1 MNTARLNCTG
11 INAFRTQRNAM
22 LNTTGSVNKKQRMPM
37 SQQVV
42 ISGVGVWHPKDSI
55 TNEELVDSYNAYVD
69 AFNEE
74 NKAQIEAGEV
84 AAMPYSSAEFIEK
97 ASGIKSRYIYQKE
110 GALDITRMKPKIAP
124 RADDELSHQAEI
136 AVEAAKLAMASA
148 NVTAD
153 EIDAVIVSCAYTQ
166 RAYPA
171 IAIEVQ
177 EALNIEGFGFDM
189 LVACSAATFGMHRAY
204 EMLCAKNATRVLVI
218 NPELVSPQINYA
230 DRDSHFIFGDV
241 ATATVLELAETAK
254 SEHVYDVLS
263 TRALTKFSNNI
274 RSNFGYM
281 TRAEDVDPYGP
292 DKLFHQAGRKVFKE
306 VCPLAAAH
314 IEAHLA
320 SHDITP
326 EGVKRWWL
334 HQANINM
341 NTLICKRLLGRDADR
356 TEAPIVLDEFAN
368 TASAGSVIAFGLN
381 HEDLVAGDVGVLCSF
396 GAGYS
401 IGSLVIRKRQLN

>member
-1 MNTARLNCTG
+1 
-11 INAFRTQRNAM
+11 
-22 LNTTGSVNKKQRMPM
+22 M
-37 SQQVV
+37 SQQIV

-55 TNEELVDSYNAYVD
+55 TNEELVESYNAYAD
-69 AFNEE
+69 AFNAE
-74 NKAQIEAGEV
+74 NKTKIEAGEL
-84 AAMPYSSAEFIEK
+84 AAVPYSSAEFIEK

-148 NVTAD
+148 NVSSD

-177 EALNIEGFGFDM
+177 EALSIEGFGFDM

-204 EMLCAKNATRVLVI
+204 EMLSARNATRVLVI

-263 TRALTKFSNNI
+263 TKALTKYSNNI

-306 VCPLAAAH
+306 VCPMAAAH

-326 EGVKRWWL
+326 EDVKRWWL

-341 NTLICKRLLGRDADR
+341 NTLICKRLLGRGADR
-356 TEAPIVLDEFAN
+356 TEAPIVLDEYAN

-381 HEDLVAGDVGVLCSF
+381 HEDLVSGDIGVLCSF

-401 IGSLVIRKRQLN
+401 IGSLVIQKR

>member
-1 MNTARLNCTG
+1 
-11 INAFRTQRNAM
+11 
-22 LNTTGSVNKKQRMPM
+22 M

-74 NKAQIEAGEV
+74 NKAQIESGDV

-136 AVEAAKLAMASA
+136 AVEAAKLALASA

-204 EMLCAKNATRVLVI
+204 EMLSAKNATRVLVI

-263 TRALTKFSNNI
+263 TKALTKFSNNI

-401 IGSLVIRKRQLN
+401 IGSLVIRKR

>member
-1 MNTARLNCTG
+1 
-11 INAFRTQRNAM
+11 
-22 LNTTGSVNKKQRMPM
+22 M

-42 ISGVGVWHPKDSI
+42 ISGVGVWHPEDSI
-55 TNEELVDSYNAYVD
+55 TNEELVESYNTYADV
-69 AFNEE
+69 FNQE
-74 NKAQIEAGEV
+74 NKAQIETGEV
-84 AAMPYSSAEFIEK
+84 AAMPHSSAEFIEK

-110 GALDITRMKPKIAP
+110 GALDISRMKPKITP

-136 AVEAAKLAMASA
+136 AVEAAKLALASA
-148 NVTAD
+148 NVSAE

-204 EMLCAKNATRVLVI
+204 EMLCAGNATRVLVI

-263 TRALTKFSNNI
+263 TKALTKFSNNI

-320 SHDITP
+320 SHDIAP
-326 EGVKRWWL
+326 SGVKRWWL

-356 TEAPIVLDEFAN
+356 TEAPIVLDEYAN

-381 HEDLVAGDVGVLCSF
+381 HKDLVAGDVGVLCSF

-401 IGSLVIRKRQLN
+401 IGSLVIRKR

>member
-1 MNTARLNCTG
+1 
-11 INAFRTQRNAM
+11 
-22 LNTTGSVNKKQRMPM
+22 M

-74 NKAQIEAGEV
+74 NKAQIESGDV
-84 AAMPYSSAEFIEK
+84 AAMPYSSADFIEK

-124 RADDELSHQAEI
+124 RADDELSHQAEM

-148 NVTAD
+148 SVTAD

-204 EMLCAKNATRVLVI
+204 EMLSAKNATRVLVI

-263 TRALTKFSNNI
+263 TKALTKFSNNI

-356 TEAPIVLDEFAN
+356 TEAPIVLDEYAN
-368 TASAGSVIAFGLN
+368 TASAGSVIAFNLH
-381 HEDLVAGDVGVLCSF
+381 HEDLVSGDEETSKNPFDLAILPNSSNSSGL
-396 GAGYS
+396 
-401 IGSLVIRKRQLN
+401 

>member
-1 MNTARLNCTG
+1 
-11 INAFRTQRNAM
+11 
-22 LNTTGSVNKKQRMPM
+22 M

-74 NKAQIEAGEV
+74 NKAQIESGDV

-136 AVEAAKLAMASA
+136 AVEAAKLALASA

-204 EMLCAKNATRVLVI
+204 EMLSAKNATRVLVI

-263 TRALTKFSNNI
+263 TKALTKFSNNI

-320 SHDITP
+320 SHDIAL

-356 TEAPIVLDEFAN
+356 TEAPIVLDEYAN

-381 HEDLVAGDVGVLCSF
+381 HEDLIAGDVGVLCSF

-401 IGSLVIRKRQLN
+401 IGSLVIRKR

>member
-1 MNTARLNCTG
+1 
-11 INAFRTQRNAM
+11 
-22 LNTTGSVNKKQRMPM
+22 M

-74 NKAQIEAGEV
+74 NKALIESGDV

-124 RADDELSHQAEI
+124 RSDDELSHQAEI
-136 AVEAAKLAMASA
+136 AVEAAKLALASA
-148 NVTAD
+148 NVSAN

-204 EMLCAKNATRVLVI
+204 EMLSAKNATRVLVI

-263 TRALTKFSNNI
+263 TKALTKFSNNI

-401 IGSLVIRKRQLN
+401 IGSLVIRKR

>member
-1 MNTARLNCTG
+1 
-11 INAFRTQRNAM
+11 
-22 LNTTGSVNKKQRMPM
+22 M

-42 ISGVGVWHPKDSI
+42 ISGVGVWHPEDSI

-153 EIDAVIVSCAYTQ
+153 DIDAVIVSCAYTQ

-263 TRALTKFSNNI
+263 TKALTKFSNNI

-401 IGSLVIRKRQLN
+401 IGSLVIRKR

>member
-1 MNTARLNCTG
+1 
-11 INAFRTQRNAM
+11 
-22 LNTTGSVNKKQRMPM
+22 M

-74 NKAQIEAGEV
+74 NKAQIESGDV

-136 AVEAAKLAMASA
+136 AVEAAKLALASA
-148 NVTAD
+148 NVSAG

-204 EMLCAKNATRVLVI
+204 EMLSAKNATRVLVI

-263 TRALTKFSNNI
+263 TKALTKFSNNI

-281 TRAEDVDPYGP
+281 TRAEDVEPYGP

-401 IGSLVIRKRQLN
+401 IGSLVIRKR

>member
-1 MNTARLNCTG
+1 
-11 INAFRTQRNAM
+11 
-22 LNTTGSVNKKQRMPM
+22 M

-74 NKAQIEAGEV
+74 NKAQIESGDV

-136 AVEAAKLAMASA
+136 AVEAAKLALASA

-204 EMLCAKNATRVLVI
+204 EMLSAKNATRVLVI

-356 TEAPIVLDEFAN
+356 TEAPIVLDEYAN

-401 IGSLVIRKRQLN
+401 IGSLVIRKR

>member
-1 MNTARLNCTG
+1 
-11 INAFRTQRNAM
+11 
-22 LNTTGSVNKKQRMPM
+22 M
-37 SQQVV
+37 SHQVV
-42 ISGVGVWHPKDSI
+42 ISGVGVWHPQESI
-55 TNEELVDSYNAYVD
+55 TNEELVNSYNAYVD
-69 AFNEE
+69 AFNNE
-74 NKAQIEAGEV
+74 NQSKIEAGEIS
-84 AAMPYSSAEFIEK
+84 AMPYSSAEFVEK
-97 ASGIKSRYIYQKE
+97 ASGIKSRYIYKKE
-110 GALDITRMKPKIAP
+110 GALDIARMKPKIEP

-136 AVEAAKLAMASA
+136 AVEAAKLALASA
-148 NVTAD
+148 NLEGSD
-153 EIDAVIVSCAYTQ
+153 IDAVIVSCAYTQ

-204 EMLCAKNATRVLVI
+204 EMLCAGNAKRVLVI
-218 NPELVSPQINYA
+218 NPELVSPQINYT

-241 ATATVLELAETAK
+241 STATVLELAETAK
-254 SEHVYDVLS
+254 GDHVYDVLS
-263 TRALTKFSNNI
+263 TKALTKFSNNI

-306 VCPLAAAH
+306 VCPLAAEH
-314 IEAHLA
+314 IESHLA

-341 NTLICKRLLGRDADR
+341 NTLICKRLLGREANR
-356 TEAPIVLDEFAN
+356 EEAPIVLDEFAN

-381 HEDLVAGDVGVLCSF
+381 HKDLVSGDVGVLCSF

-401 IGSLVIRKRQLN
+401 IGSLVIRKR

>member
-1 MNTARLNCTG
+1 
-11 INAFRTQRNAM
+11 
-22 LNTTGSVNKKQRMPM
+22 M

-74 NKAQIEAGEV
+74 NKAQIESGDV

-136 AVEAAKLAMASA
+136 AVEAARLALASA

-204 EMLCAKNATRVLVI
+204 EMLSAKNATRVLVI

-263 TRALTKFSNNI
+263 TKALTKFSNNI

-281 TRAEDVDPYGP
+281 TRAEDVEPYGP

-401 IGSLVIRKRQLN
+401 IGSLVIRKR

>member
-1 MNTARLNCTG
+1 
-11 INAFRTQRNAM
+11 
-22 LNTTGSVNKKQRMPM
+22 M

-74 NKAQIEAGEV
+74 NKAQIESGDV

-136 AVEAAKLAMASA
+136 AVEAAKLALASA

-204 EMLCAKNATRVLVI
+204 EMLSAKNATRVLVI

-263 TRALTKFSNNI
+263 TKALTKFSNNI

-341 NTLICKRLLGRDADR
+341 NTLICKRMLGRDADR
-356 TEAPIVLDEFAN
+356 TEAPIVLDEYAN

-401 IGSLVIRKRQLN
+401 IGSLVIRKR

>member
-1 MNTARLNCTG
+1 
-11 INAFRTQRNAM
+11 
-22 LNTTGSVNKKQRMPM
+22 M
-37 SQQVV
+37 SHQVV
-42 ISGVGVWHPKDSI
+42 ISGVGVWHPQESI
-55 TNEELVDSYNAYVD
+55 TNEELVNSYNAYVD
-69 AFNEE
+69 AFNNE
-74 NKAQIEAGEV
+74 NQSKIEAGEIS
-84 AAMPYSSAEFIEK
+84 AMPYSSAEFVEK
-97 ASGIKSRYIYQKE
+97 ASGIKSRYIYKKE
-110 GALDITRMKPKIAP
+110 GALDIARMKPKIEP

-136 AVEAAKLAMASA
+136 AVEAAKLALASA
-148 NVTAD
+148 NLEGSD
-153 EIDAVIVSCAYTQ
+153 IDAVIVSCAYTQ

-204 EMLCAKNATRVLVI
+204 EMLCAGNAKRVLVI
-218 NPELVSPQINYA
+218 NPELVSPQINYT

-241 ATATVLELAETAK
+241 STATVLELAETAK
-254 SEHVYDVLS
+254 GDHVYDVLS
-263 TRALTKFSNNI
+263 TKALTKFSNNI

-314 IEAHLA
+314 IESHLA

-341 NTLICKRLLGRDADR
+341 NTLICKRLLGREANR
-356 TEAPIVLDEFAN
+356 EEAPIVLDEFAN

-381 HEDLVAGDVGVLCSF
+381 HKDLVSGDVGVLCSF

-401 IGSLVIRKRQLN
+401 IGSLVIRKR